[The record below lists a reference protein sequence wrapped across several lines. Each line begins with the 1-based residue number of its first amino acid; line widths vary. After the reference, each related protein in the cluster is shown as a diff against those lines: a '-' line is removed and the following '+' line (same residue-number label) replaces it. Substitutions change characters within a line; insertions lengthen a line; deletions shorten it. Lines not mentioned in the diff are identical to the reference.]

1 MAIYSSIKKKIQKLK
16 EAYDRLSFGKESL
29 LTLLDEAELPENVY
43 NSNAIENSTLTLKE
57 TEQILLDLE
66 VSRKITVR
74 EVFEAK
80 NLARVIAYKKNK
92 SLKQELSLEMILFL
106 HKMLMSG
113 INDGIAGRFRQG
125 NEYVRVGTFIAI
137 PPQHIEKRMKES
149 LIEYTSDFSSYFLDK
164 IAKFHLDF
172 ETIHPF
178 NDGNGRLG
186 RVLMNY
192 QLLRL
197 GFPRIIIRQ
206 KDRKIYYKAFE
217 IYRNDKKTKLME
229 NVISLALLESLHKR
243 ITYLKGEI
251 IIPLSDYARKQHVH
265 PPAIF
270 NAAKRQTIPAFREKG
285 VWKISIDKII

>member
-1 MAIYSSIKKKIQKLK
+1 MAVNSLVKERIWKLK
-16 EAYDRLSFGKESL
+16 ESYDTLRSGKDSL
-29 LTLLDEAELPENVY
+29 LSLIDEAELPENVY

-57 TEQILLDLE
+57 TEQILMDLE
-66 VSRKITVR
+66 VSRKVSVR

-80 NLARVIAYKKNK
+80 NLGRVITYKKNI
-92 SLKQELSLEMILFL
+92 LHQQELSIELILFL
-106 HKMLMSG
+106 HKMLLSG
-113 INDGIAGRFRQG
+113 INDDIAGRFRQD
-125 NEYVRVGTFIAI
+125 NEYVRIGTFIAI
-137 PPQHIEKRMKES
+137 PPEYVEQRMKEI
-149 LIEYTSDFSSYFLDK
+149 LIEYSSNFSLYFLEK

-186 RVLMNY
+186 RVLINY
-192 QLLRL
+192 HLLCL

-229 NVISLALLESLHKR
+229 NVISLAILESLHKR
-243 ITYLKGEI
+243 IAYLKGMTI
-251 IIPLSDYARKQHVH
+251 ILLSEYAGKHKLGS
-265 PPAIF
+265 PAVF

-285 VWKISIDKII
+285 IWKIGI